1 MDMDLPGRRRLRAL
15 ALVLLACASPVHPR
29 AAEEPVVNMYN
40 WTDYIGPDT
49 LRDFEREYGIRV
61 NYDVYTSSEIVDA
74 KLMAGGSGY
83 DVVIHAATFTRRLF
97 PVGLFLPLDKSKL
110 SNWKHLDPKLMELFA
125 QFDPGLRYSVPYM
138 WGTTGF
144 TYNVDMVKERL
155 PDAPLDSSAFI
166 FKPENAAKL
175 ADCGISLLD
184 SPTDVIPTALL
195 YLGYEAN
202 SVKPDELQK
211 AGQLLGLIRPYIKY
225 FDSTKLLNDL
235 PNKEVCVA
243 MSWSGDYSIAATR
256 AKEAG
261 IDIHLKYFVPKEGVP
276 FWLDAAYIP
285 ADAPHP
291 ENAYKFLNFLLRPEV
306 IAAISN
312 YIGYANANRDA
323 TPLVNPEFTAN
334 PALYPDAET
343 IKRLHSTTVMPP
355 KIERLRSRTWTRVRT
370 GL

>member
-1 MDMDLPGRRRLRAL
+1 MPDHPAPGAPLLLGAL
-15 ALVLLACASPVHPR
+15 ICAAAFSAT

-49 LRDFEREYGIRV
+49 LRDFERETGIRV

-83 DVVIHAATFTRRLF
+83 DVVIHSATFTRRLF
-97 PVGLFLPLDKSKL
+97 PIGLFRPLDKGKL
-110 SNWKHLDPKLMELFA
+110 PNWRHLEPDLIELFGT
-125 QFDPGLRYSVPYM
+125 FDPGLRYTVPYM

-144 TYNVDMVKERL
+144 TYNVDMVRERF
-155 PDAPLDSSAFI
+155 PDAPLDSAAFI

-195 YLGYEAN
+195 YLGYQAN
-202 SVKPDELQK
+202 SVKPEELK
-211 AGQLLGLIRPYIKY
+211 EAGELLSAIRPYIKY

-235 PNKEVCVA
+235 PNREVCVA
-243 MSWSGDYSIAATR
+243 MSWSGDYSIATTR
-256 AKEAG
+256 AREAG
-261 IDIHLKYFVPKEGVP
+261 LDIHLEYFVPKEGVP

-285 ADAPHP
+285 TDAPHP
-291 ENAYKFLNFLLRPEV
+291 DNAYKLLDFLLRPDV
-306 IAAISN
+306 IAEISN
-312 YIGYANANRDA
+312 YTGYANANRDA
-323 TPLVNPEFTAN
+323 TPLVNPEFTGN
-334 PALYPDAET
+334 PALYPDAAT
-343 IKRLHSTTVMPP
+343 LKRLHSTSVLPP